1 MQDPNNI
8 EKFNLERFY
17 HVQFNVQTL
26 EEIAEEK
33 RQMQSPSYFL
43 NKVTGEA
50 KTTIQKLNDTYKDK
64 KKEVKTEQFADRINA
79 AHYSQGKVS
88 AGFTST
94 TLDPVT
100 QNRAAVLEEDVGLGC

>member
-1 MQDPNNI
+1 M
-8 EKFNLERFY
+8 ESFY
-17 HVQFNVQTL
+17 HVQFNTHTL

-50 KTTIQKLNDTYKDK
+50 QATMKKLNEKYVEKKNTVEKEKIADK
-64 KKEVKTEQFADRINA
+64 INA
-79 AHYSQGKVS
+79 AHYSEGKVS

-94 TLDPVT
+94 TMAPVT
-100 QNRAAVLEEDVGLGC
+100 QNRAAVLEEDVGFSGVDY